1 MEELE
6 ARLEKALKLNKVNL
20 DDSIIEFGELYY
32 LFTKYYLK
40 VLKSINKVE
49 ISLQEKFSERYSYYK
64 VDYDIQLSTQEIKMF
79 IENDKETIELRQK
92 LKDLKSVAEIVEK
105 HLKNIESTRWDAR
118 NLIEYMKIK
127 GGIY

>member
-40 VLKSINKVE
+40 VLKI
-49 ISLQEKFSERYSYYK
+49 
-64 VDYDIQLSTQEIKMF
+64 
-79 IENDKETIELRQK
+79 
-92 LKDLKSVAEIVEK
+92 IV
-105 HLKNIESTRWDAR
+105 L
-118 NLIEYMKIK
+118 
-127 GGIY
+127 

>member
-92 LKDLKSVAEIVEK
+92 LKDLKSVAEIIEK

>member
-64 VDYDIQLSTQEIKMF
+64 VDHEIQLSTQEIKMF
-79 IENDKETIELRQK
+79 MENDKETIELRQK
-92 LKDLKSVAEIVEK
+92 LKDLKSVAEIIEK